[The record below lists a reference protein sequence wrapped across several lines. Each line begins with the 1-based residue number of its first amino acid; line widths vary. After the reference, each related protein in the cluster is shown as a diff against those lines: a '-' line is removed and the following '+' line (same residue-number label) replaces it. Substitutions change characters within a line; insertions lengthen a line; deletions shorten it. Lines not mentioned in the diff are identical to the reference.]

1 MGCSACSEV
10 PRTTS
15 LSSPLVIT
23 PCDVISQW
31 PRSRSR
37 HTTHVPRRTLKASVF
52 SRGPLGWA
60 VMAVCAFSQGHRHAR
75 GLPPRVRVPRSAVRT
90 VPVSRAHTLT
100 CAEAVSV
107 PRGGTGPRDHGRA
120 AFLCSLEWQP
130 ESPALACP
138 LGVIEEL
145 GRAGLSP
152 RRGPGGAQEGTAG
165 TLCNQQALRG

>member
-10 PRTTS
+10 PRATPPP
-15 LSSPLVIT
+15 PLVIAA
-23 PCDVISQW
+23 CDVISQW

-37 HTTHVPRRTLKASVF
+37 HTTHVPVRTLQASVF

-60 VMAVCAFSQGHRHAR
+60 VMAVCTLSQGHRHAR
-75 GLPPRVRVPRSAVRT
+75 GVPPSVRVPRSALWT
-90 VPVSRAHTLT
+90 VPGSRAHALT

-107 PRGGTGPRDHGRA
+107 PRGGTGPQDHERA
-120 AFLCSLEWQP
+120 AFLCSLEWRP
-130 ESPALACP
+130 ASPALACP

-152 RRGPGGAQEGTAG
+152 RCGPGGAQEGTAG
-165 TLCNQQALRG
+165 TSCNQQALRG